1 MFSISFLTLN
11 FRYYIYAT
19 FVQFSAVF
27 IEQICNFLFLY
38 PYSYVVLS
46 SAWHFMICDFR
57 DNNIEECGLEL
68 FFTADFEVL
77 GKVEQHDLKEGGSEI
92 KVTEENK
99 EEYIE

>member
-11 FRYYIYAT
+11 FRYYIYTT

-38 PYSYVVLS
+38 PYYYVVLY